1 MSCCYGGVL
10 FLFYFRRNC
19 VTFRVLFLFTN
30 YRTVIWT
37 ITECLSPICILIQN
51 ELDQDIHHLA
61 YQFSKIRLVNFWF
74 GFPFGNPSP
83 SPSFVSDGII
93 LKFVAIVLM
102 LKCAIIL
109 WMCCNDAVHVFRN
122 YTAFALQ
129 FCNQCS
135 IIIQHMCCK
144 WDAIPMYCLC
154 LKNLSILFF
163 FIYLLSIILV
173 PSEIQTLMSLTLLVW
188 LWQNTKSPL

>member
-1 MSCCYGGVL
+1 MHGRINLILDLVFWFGTEWEDQVHKNVWKLTILKLL
-10 FLFYFRRNC
+10 F
-19 VTFRVLFLFTN
+19 
-30 YRTVIWT
+30 W
-37 ITECLSPICILIQN
+37 
-51 ELDQDIHHLA
+51 ELHGRIKLTLDW
-61 YQFSKIRLVNFWF
+61 VFWF
-74 GFPFGNPSP
+74 GFPFGNPNP

-122 YTAFALQ
+122 YTAFTLQ